1 MKRGTPHPENL
12 KPIRTP
18 EKAKEKGRR
27 GGIASGK
34 ARKRRALYREI
45 LQDIMAQPIKVSFKD
60 GLIGTDEAICLAQV
74 RKAVFE
80 ADTAAA
86 SWCRDTL
93 GQKPKEEFSGSLTL
107 PVIVDD
113 LNPRKKPK
121 RA

>member
-1 MKRGTPHPENL
+1 MKRGASHPENL
-12 KPIRTP
+12 KPVRTS
-18 EKAKEKGRR
+18 EEAQNKGHR

-45 LQDIMAQPIKVSFKD
+45 LQDIMAQQIKVSFKD

-74 RKAVFE
+74 RKAVHE

-93 GQKPKEEFSGSLTL
+93 GQKPKEEISGSLSL

-113 LNPRKKPK
+113 LIPRKKPK